1 MADRCNP
8 HFDGLQLKGSTLG
21 PLVGPAHILH
31 NQCGLDIFSKALE
44 A

>member
-8 HFDGLQLKGSTLG
+8 HFDDLQLKGSTSG
-21 PLVGPAHILH
+21 PLVGPAHIH